1 MPEPV
6 KITVKNKVYITPI
19 LNGEMDEVNNQ
30 INAQKE
36 EIRSLNEHLNNAIN
50 NLSNLQN
57 QLIAMY
63 IQQTG
68 QFPEN

>member
-19 LNGEMDEVNNQ
+19 LNGEMDDINNQ
-30 INAQKE
+30 INATKD
-36 EIRSLNEHLNNAIN
+36 EIRSLNEHLNSAIN
-50 NLSNLQN
+50 NLANLQN